1 MVQSILV
8 VISLICGFISSAFA
22 SDFEITVNSGRF
34 FAKDELRNAK
44 KTYEKFSGNH
54 ANNNT
59 TTNSKGLSA
68 VNLSSDTQNA
78 PISTE
83 QVRLL
88 HSIDISQPVYT
99 NDHFKL
105 FWQLGIGYS
114 HSRYQFPEGISIFTD
129 PITLRIRDW
138 HRTVGLGVNGTLI
151 KNSFFMLEGDLSKFL
166 HFQDSKI
173 AIDSALLRVRNAE
186 SYSEVVTRLG
196 LTASMPNTHV
206 KFRLHLDQGDTSDT
220 SGLLAIEYRIDL

>member
-8 VISLICGFISSAFA
+8 LISLICGLISSAFA
-22 SDFEITVNSGRF
+22 NDLEITVNSGRF
-34 FAKDELRNAK
+34 FAQDELHNAK
-44 KTYEKFSGNH
+44 RTYEKFSGNN

-59 TTNSKGLSA
+59 ATNSKGLSA
-68 VNLSSDTQNA
+68 VTLSSDTQNA

-99 NDHFKL
+99 NDHFQL

-114 HSRYQFPEGISIFTD
+114 HSRYRFPEGISIFTD

-151 KNSFFMLEGDLSKFL
+151 KNSFFMLEGDLSKLL

-196 LTASMPNTHV
+196 LTASIPNTHV
-206 KFRLHLDQGDTSDT
+206 KFRLHLDQGTISDT
-220 SGLLAIEYRIDL
+220 SGLLAIEYQIDL